1 MDFFLVRHGEAKP
14 EYEDP
19 RRPLTGRGRREVEK
33 VARALRKKNVAVA
46 EVLHSGKLRAKQ
58 TAEIMARF
66 LSPARGARETT
77 GLAPED
83 DPALAKAELKAAGA
97 SVMLVGHL
105 PHLGRLA
112 ALLVTGDSERSVV
125 EFPPASVACL
135 SGAED
140 GWKLAWS
147 LSPDML

>member
-19 RRPLTGRGRREVEK
+19 KRPLTDRGRREVEK
-33 VARALRKKNVAVA
+33 IARALGAKHLAVSA
-46 EVLHSGKLRAKQ
+46 IFHSGKPRSKQ

-66 LSPARGARETT
+66 VSPGRGVREIA

-83 DPALAKAELKAAGA
+83 DPLLARAELEAADA

-112 ALLVTGDSERSVV
+112 ALLVAGDSERSVV
-125 EFPPASVACL
+125 GFAPAAVACL
-135 SGAED
+135 SRAEG

-147 LSPDML
+147 LTPDML

>member
-19 RRPLTGRGRREVEK
+19 TRPLTDRGRQEVEK
-33 VARALRKKNVAVA
+33 IARAVGAKNLAVS
-46 EVLHSGKLRAKQ
+46 EIFHSGKLRAKQ
-58 TAEIMARF
+58 TAEIMARVV
-66 LSPARGARETT
+66 SPGRGVRKIT

-83 DPALAKAELKAAGA
+83 DPVLAKAELEAAVA

-112 ALLVTGDSERSVV
+112 ALLVTGDGERSVV
-125 EFPPASVACL
+125 EFPPASVACV
-135 SGAED
+135 SRAE
-140 GWKLAWS
+140 GRWKLAWS
-147 LSPDML
+147 LTPDTL

>member
-19 RRPLTGRGRREVEK
+19 ERPLTDRGRREAEK
-33 VARALRKKNVAVA
+33 IARALCAKDVSVS
-46 EVLHSGKLRAKQ
+46 EILHSGKRRAKQ
-58 TAEIMARF
+58 TAEIMARV
-66 LSPARGARETT
+66 LSPGRGARAIT

-83 DPALAKAELKAAGA
+83 DPVLARAELEAAGA

-112 ALLVTGDSERSVV
+112 ALLVTGDGERSVV
-125 EFPPASVACL
+125 EFPPAAVACL
-135 SGAED
+135 SRAED
-140 GWKLAWS
+140 GWKVEWS
-147 LSPDML
+147 LAPDML

>member
-19 RRPLTGRGRREVEK
+19 RRPLTARGRREAEK
-33 VARALRKKNVAVA
+33 IARALGAKRVAVG
-46 EVLHSGKLRAKQ
+46 EILHSGKLRAKQ
-58 TAEIMARF
+58 TAEIMARV
-66 LSPARGARETT
+66 LSPARGVRAIT

-83 DPALAKAELKAAGA
+83 DPLLAKAELEAAGA

-112 ALLVTGDSERSVV
+112 ALLVADDSERSVV

-135 SGAED
+135 ARAEG
-140 GWKLAWS
+140 GWRLTWN
-147 LSPDML
+147 LTPDML